1 MYKANSDDSTST
13 VLLHFGCVFFFVGFL
28 QFFFFFYKNLKNKHE
43 GIYKIHLI
51 YVTDRI

>member
-1 MYKANSDDSTST
+1 MIALSLLFHFVF
-13 VLLHFGCVFFFVGFL
+13 VL
-28 QFFFFFYKNLKNKHE
+28 FFFYKNLKNKHE

>member
-13 VLLHFGCVFFFVGFL
+13 VLLHFGCFFFLWVFYN
-28 QFFFFFYKNLKNKHE
+28 FFFFYKNLKNKHE

>member
-1 MYKANSDDSTST
+1 MCKANSDDSTFT
-13 VLLHFGCVFFFVGFL
+13 VLFHFVFCVFLFV
-28 QFFFFFYKNLKNKHE
+28 FYKNLKNKHE